1 MEAVAYCIFL
11 ISKITVDGDCSHE
24 IKRHLLLGN
33 KAMTNL
39 DTILKSRDITLPTN
53 VHIQSYSFPS
63 SHVRMW
69 ALDHKE
75 GWVPKNWCFQTM
87 KLEKTLERPLDSK
100 KIKPVDPKGNQPW
113 ILIGRTAAEAEA
125 TILSASNEKS
135 WLIWK
140 DPDAGK
146 DWRQKEKGTTEDEMV
161 K

>member
-11 ISKITVDGDCSHE
+11 ISKITVDGDCNNE
-24 IKRHLLLGN
+24 IKRHLLLGK

-69 ALDHKE
+69 ASDHKE

-100 KIKPVDPKGNQPW
+100 EIKPVDPKGDQPW
-113 ILIGRTAAEAEA
+113 TLIGRTAAEAEA
-125 TILSASNEKS
+125 PILSASDEKS